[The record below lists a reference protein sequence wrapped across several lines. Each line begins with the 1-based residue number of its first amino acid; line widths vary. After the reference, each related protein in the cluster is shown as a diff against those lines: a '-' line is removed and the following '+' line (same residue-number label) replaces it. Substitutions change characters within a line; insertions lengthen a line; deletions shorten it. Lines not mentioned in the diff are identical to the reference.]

1 MPTGVAVLGNLRRD
15 TGATKVIRQLP
26 EVMAFEY
33 EAEPVIA
40 QPGQII
46 IRLAGYTNPGAM
58 TGIHSNKADSP
69 HIAKN

>member
-1 MPTGVAVLGNLRRD
+1 MTQAQQ
-15 TGATKVIRQLP
+15 KVIRQLP

-33 EAEPVIA
+33 EAEPGDRTTGA
-40 QPGQII
+40 DNHPAG
-46 IRLAGYTNPGAM
+46 RLCTNPGAM